1 MGLSISRSIIES
13 HTGRLWAADNYPRGA
28 KFCFKLPTGGE
39 IRDLAVP
46 EDRSGPAKGLPSND
60 DGLSKIQ

>member
-1 MGLSISRSIIES
+1 
-13 HTGRLWAADNYPRGA
+13 LWAADNYPRGA

-46 EDRSGPAKGLPSND
+46 EDRSEPADGLPSND